1 MDEVKRMI
9 DAHDNKSNLIK
20 LLKDKTSLL
29 NELGEGGKNTVD
41 DLKRQLKLLL
51 EQLRFPDGSTLKDL
65 VEQKKL
71 HKEFQS
77 KLNKQ
82 GDENED
88 GDKDD
93 ELDLENLDR
102 HTESGAPESESQI
115 DQSEMDDDSFADAIA
130 KNLDYETFP

>member
-29 NELGEGGKNTVD
+29 NELGEGGKSTVD

-88 GDKDD
+88 EDKDE

-102 HTESGAPESESQI
+102 HTESGVPESESQI

>member
-1 MDEVKRMI
+1 VIREKKQGKRKDFLNKEGKLDKRQYLADLYKLIKDNMDEVKRMI
-9 DAHDNKSNLIK
+9 DSHDNKSNLIK

-77 KLNKQ
+77 KLNK
-82 GDENED
+82 
-88 GDKDD
+88 
-93 ELDLENLDR
+93 
-102 HTESGAPESESQI
+102 
-115 DQSEMDDDSFADAIA
+115 
-130 KNLDYETFP
+130 